1 MALKHIW
8 KITLLLSQG
17 RCHYVRGRID
27 EGIFEAVQKKKKKKD
42 GSGFREV
49 GIRSEK

>member
-27 EGIFEAVQKKKKKKD
+27 EGIFEAVQKKKKKKRWIRLQ
-42 GSGFREV
+42 GSWH
-49 GIRSEK
+49 KK